1 MMDEEIQQQIEALIA
16 RVNELEQRVA
26 NLENNSSHRVA
37 SVSSS
42 SGSSATTEGSVDASG
57 LVEAIKVAL
66 GQIGE
71 ADAGAIRQQLVKNGQ
86 PNSITRSDVNKAL
99 YRNTTVFAVARQ
111 EGMKPFW
118 KLA

>member
-1 MMDEEIQQQIEALIA
+1 MDEEIQNQLETLLEK
-16 RVNELEQRVA
+16 VNELEQRVA
-26 NLENNSSHRVA
+26 TLEKGESR
-37 SVSSS
+37 SVSTVPNADSNAAS
-42 SGSSATTEGSVDASG
+42 SGDSAG
-57 LVEAIKVAL
+57 LMEAIKVAL
-66 GQIGE
+66 SQLGE

-86 PNSITRSDVNKAL
+86 PNSLTRSDVNKAL